1 MKNIFSIIALLAVGV
16 ITANAQI
23 TIVTNDDFVNRDT
36 CDIIKYVV
44 NYDMEFV
51 ENINKL
57 PYEYN
62 KDRMVLQ
69 IGEKATLFYSYD
81 KYLADSTNLEVIKR
95 NGTEY
100 VGSQGASWLLYKNYP
115 KEKYYSYLD
124 QIVRDRYVCHEM
136 VEEPDWQLLSDSTTI
151 IKEHPC
157 VLAVADYRGRKWYAW
172 YAEDIPLSEGPWK
185 LCGLPGLILRAYDS
199 ENQYRFELSGIRN
212 GRPEEVIT
220 YIGSGYETV
229 DKKSL
234 DKIYERYYNDPISF
248 LTTNPNTKVTIVDGN
263 GNKMDKLPAIP
274 RNPIER

>member
-1 MKNIFSIIALLAVGV
+1 
-16 ITANAQI
+16 
-23 TIVTNDDFVNRDT
+23 
-36 CDIIKYVV
+36 
-44 NYDMEFV
+44 
-51 ENINKL
+51 
-57 PYEYN
+57 
-62 KDRMVLQ
+62 
-69 IGEKATLFYSYD
+69 
-81 KYLADSTNLEVIKR
+81 
-95 NGTEY
+95 
-100 VGSQGASWLLYKNYP
+100 
-115 KEKYYSYLD
+115 
-124 QIVRDRYVCHEM
+124 
-136 VEEPDWQLLSDSTTI
+136 LSDSTTI

-220 YIGSGYETV
+220 YIGSEYETV

-248 LTTNPNTKVTIVDGN
+248 LTTSSNVKITIMDNN
-263 GNKMDKLPAIP
+263 GNKMDKMPAIP